1 MEKNKFSNGGKKV
14 VDCYVRVAQIVGTA
28 CRESGGRERKWE
40 KMERERGREREFHT
54 S

>member
-40 KMERERGREREFHT
+40 ICLSNSIVLFHI